1 MRIQSILVL
10 ALIALV
16 MTNCSPLNLTTFNA
30 TTNGVEYKYEVV
42 VPLTNFVRVT
52 AITPADQ
59 LTGEVVIPPTVKY
72 DGTNYVVSQ
81 IGKSAFEGYSGI
93 TEMTIPSTISVI
105 EEKAFRNCMALREI
119 NTPQPLSSIGDYAFE
134 GCSSLES
141 YGLQASISKL
151 GEGCFRNCTSLTS
164 VTFPTSLNNIPAKA
178 FEGCTALEEIYI
190 DRNMLTIGEKT
201 FFGCAAVTDFTCL
214 TPTPPTAS
222 SNTFEGMDAGLP
234 VTVPMANIE
243 QYRTAT
249 GWSYFTNYQGQ

>member
-1 MRIQSILVL
+1 MRIKSILAL
-10 ALIALV
+10 ALVAIV

-30 TTNGVEYKYEVV
+30 NSNGVDYKCEVI

-52 AITPADQ
+52 VITPADQ
-59 LTGEVVIPPTVKY
+59 LTGEVVLPPTVSY
-72 DGTNYVVSQ
+72 NGTNYVVSQ

-105 EEKAFRNCMALREI
+105 EEKAFRNCAALREI
-119 NTPQPLSSIGDYAFE
+119 NTPQPLSTIGDYAFE

-141 YGLQASISKL
+141 YSLQASISKL

-164 VTFPTSLNNIPAKA
+164 LTFPTSLNNIPAKA
-178 FEGCTALEEIYI
+178 FEECTALEEIYI
-190 DRNMLTIGEKT
+190 DRNMLTIGEKA
-201 FFGCAAVTDFTCL
+201 FFDCAAVTDFTSL

>member
-59 LTGEVVIPPTVKY
+59 LTGEVVIPSTVNY

-93 TEMTIPSTISVI
+93 TEMTIPSTVSVI
-105 EEKAFRNCMALREI
+105 EEKALRNCTALREI
-119 NTPQPLSSIGDYAFE
+119 NTPQPLSTIGDYAFE
-134 GCSSLES
+134 GCSSLENYS
-141 YGLQASISKL
+141 LQASISKL
-151 GEGCFRNCTSLTS
+151 GEGCFRNCTSLAS

-178 FEGCTALEEIYI
+178 CEGCTALEEINI
-190 DRNMLTIGEKT
+190 DRNMLTIGSKA

>member
-1 MRIQSILVL
+1 MRIKSILAL
-10 ALIALV
+10 ALVTLAL
-16 MTNCSPLNLTTFNA
+16 TNCSPLNITSFNA
-30 TTNGVEYKYEVV
+30 TSNGVEYKYEVV

-59 LTGEVVIPPTVKY
+59 LTGEVVIPSTVNY

-93 TEMTIPSTISVI
+93 TKMTIPSTVSII
-105 EEKAFRNCMALREI
+105 EEKAFRNCTALREI
-119 NTPQPLSSIGDYAFE
+119 NTPQPLSTIGDYAFE
-134 GCSSLES
+134 GCSSLENYS
-141 YGLQASISKL
+141 LQASISKL
-151 GEGCFRNCTSLTS
+151 GEGCFRNCTSLAS

-178 FEGCTALEEIYI
+178 CEGCTALEEINI
-190 DRNMLTIGEKT
+190 DRNMLTIGSKA

-222 SNTFEGMDAGLP
+222 SDTFEGMDANLP
-234 VTVPMANIE
+234 VIVPMANIE
-243 QYRTAT
+243 QYRTAI

>member
-1 MRIQSILVL
+1 MRIKSILALTLVAL
-10 ALIALV
+10 A
-16 MTNCSPLNLTTFNA
+16 MTNCSPLNITSFHA
-30 TTNGVEYKYEVV
+30 TSNGVEYKYEVI

-59 LTGEVVIPPTVKY
+59 LTGEVVIPSTVNY

-93 TEMTIPSTISVI
+93 TEMTIPSTVSVI
-105 EEKAFRNCMALREI
+105 EDKAFRNCTALREI
-119 NTPQPLSSIGDYAFE
+119 NTPQPLSTISDYAFE

-141 YGLQASISKL
+141 YSLQASISKL
-151 GEGCFRNCTSLTS
+151 GEGCFRNCTSLAS

-178 FEGCTALEEIYI
+178 CEGCTALEEINI
-190 DRNMLTIGEKT
+190 DRNMLTIGEKA

-222 SNTFEGMDAGLP
+222 SDTFEGMDANLP
-234 VTVPMANIE
+234 VIVPMANIE
-243 QYRTAT
+243 QYRTAI

>member
-1 MRIQSILVL
+1 MRIKSILALSFAAL
-10 ALIALV
+10 A
-16 MTNCSPLNLTTFNA
+16 MTNCSPLNITFFNA
-30 TTNGVEYKYEVV
+30 TSNGVEYKYEVI

-59 LTGEVVIPPTVKY
+59 LTGEVVIPSIVNY

-93 TEMTIPSTISVI
+93 TEMTIPSTVSAI
-105 EEKAFRNCMALREI
+105 EEKAIRNCTALREI
-119 NTPQPLSSIGDYAFE
+119 NTPQPLSTIGDYAFE
-134 GCSSLES
+134 GCASLENYS
-141 YGLQASISKL
+141 LQASISKL

-190 DRNMLTIGEKT
+190 DRNMLTIGT
-201 FFGCAAVTDFTCL
+201 RAFFGCASVTDFTCL
-214 TPTPPTAS
+214 TPTPPTANS
-222 SNTFEGMDAGLP
+222 DTFEGMDANLP

-243 QYRTAT
+243 QYRTAV

>member
-16 MTNCSPLNLTTFNA
+16 MTNCSPLDLTTFNA

-105 EEKAFRNCMALREI
+105 EEKAFRNCTALREI
-119 NTPQPLSSIGDYAFE
+119 NTPQPLSTIGDYAFE

-141 YGLQASISKL
+141 YSLQASISKL

-164 VTFPTSLNNIPAKA
+164 LTFPTSLNNIPAKA
-178 FEGCTALEEIYI
+178 FEECTALEEIYI
-190 DRNMLTIGEKT
+190 DRNMLTIGEKA
-201 FFGCAAVTDFTCL
+201 FFDCAAVTDFTCL

>member
-1 MRIQSILVL
+1 MRIKSILAL
-10 ALIALV
+10 ALVALA
-16 MTNCSPLNLTTFNA
+16 MTNCSPLNITSFNA
-30 TTNGVEYKYEVV
+30 TSNGVEYKYEVI

-59 LTGEVVIPPTVKY
+59 LTGEVVIPSTVNY

-93 TEMTIPSTISVI
+93 TEITIPSTVSVI
-105 EEKAFRNCMALREI
+105 EEKAFRNCTALREI

-134 GCSSLES
+134 GCSSIES
-141 YGLQASISKL
+141 YDLQASISKL

>member
-1 MRIQSILVL
+1 MRIQSILVW
-10 ALIALV
+10 ALIALT

-30 TTNGVEYKYEVV
+30 TTNGVEYKYEVI

-59 LTGEVVIPPTVKY
+59 LTGEVVIPSTVNY

-164 VTFPTSLNNIPAKA
+164 LIFPTSLNNIPAKA
-178 FEGCTALEEIYI
+178 FEGCTALEEIFI
-190 DRNMLTIGEKT
+190 DRNMLTIGAKA
-201 FFGCAAVTDFTCL
+201 FFGCASVTDFTCL

-222 SNTFEGMDAGLP
+222 SDTFEGMDANLP

-243 QYRTAT
+243 QYRVAT

>member
-1 MRIQSILVL
+1 MRIKSILAL
-10 ALIALV
+10 ALIALT
-16 MTNCSPLNLTTFNA
+16 MTNCSSLNLTTFNA
-30 TTNGVEYKYEVV
+30 TTNGVEYKYEVI
-42 VPLTNFVRVT
+42 VPLTNFVRAT

-59 LTGEVVIPPTVKY
+59 LTGEVVIPSTVNY
-72 DGTNYVVSQ
+72 NGTNYVVSQ

-93 TEMTIPSTISVI
+93 TKMTIPSTVSII
-105 EEKAFRNCMALREI
+105 EEKAFRNCTALREI
-119 NTPQPLSSIGDYAFE
+119 NTPQPLSTIGDYAFE

-190 DRNMLTIGEKT
+190 DRNMLTIGSKA
-201 FFGCAAVTDFTCL
+201 FFGCASVTDFTCL
-214 TPTPPTAS
+214 TPTPPTANS
-222 SNTFEGMDAGLP
+222 DTFEGMDVNLP

-249 GWSYFTNYQGQ
+249 GWSYFANYQGQ

>member
-10 ALIALV
+10 ALIALT

-42 VPLTNFVRVT
+42 VPLSNFVRVT

-59 LTGEVVIPPTVKY
+59 LTGEVVIPSTVNY

-81 IGKSAFEGYSGI
+81 IGKSAFKGYSGI
-93 TEMTIPSTISVI
+93 TEMTIPSTVSVI
-105 EEKAFRNCMALREI
+105 EEKAFRNCTALREI

-141 YGLQASISKL
+141 YDLQASISKL

>member
-1 MRIQSILVL
+1 MRIQSISVL
-10 ALIALV
+10 ALVALA
-16 MTNCSPLNLTTFNA
+16 MTNCSPLNITSFNA

-105 EEKAFRNCMALREI
+105 EEKAFRNCTALREI
-119 NTPQPLSSIGDYAFE
+119 NTPQPLSTIGDYAFE

-141 YGLQASISKL
+141 YSLQASISKL

-164 VTFPTSLNNIPAKA
+164 LIFPTSLNSIPAKA

-190 DRNMLTIGEKT
+190 DRNMLTIGEKA
-201 FFGCAAVTDFTCL
+201 FFGCATVIDFTCL

-243 QYRTAT
+243 QYQTAT